1 MSFENYEGTAIDTSI
16 IEEVQPVVNST
27 ETETVV
33 ETVELTN
40 EGITTETPTEPES
53 TTPTEIEIP
62 GMGKLTVDEIKEM
75 RQGSLRQS
83 DYTKKTQELARQ
95 RKELED
101 AETFFNYVRQNPALI
116 EALKTAETNPN
127 SVVNRATPEAEKIDQ
142 LAYNLK
148 AMEVDMKLNEL
159 KSKYGDID
167 EIALF
172 QKANELGTTDLEFVL
187 KGIRFEESKNVDV
200 DSIIAKA
207 KEAAKAELKAELE
220 QNRDAVS
227 TIVNTNQQQIVQNK
241 TALTSEQKRVADA
254 MGMTEDEYR
263 KWL

>member
-1 MSFENYEGTAIDTSI
+1 M
-16 IEEVQPVVNST
+16 
-27 ETETVV
+27 
-33 ETVELTN
+33 
-40 EGITTETPTEPES
+40 
-53 TTPTEIEIP
+53 
-62 GMGKLTVDEIKEM
+62 
-75 RQGSLRQS
+75 
-83 DYTKKTQELARQ
+83 
-95 RKELED
+95 
-101 AETFFNYVRQNPALI
+101 FFNYVKQNPALI

-159 KSKYGDID
+159 KLKYGDID
-167 EIALF
+167 EVALF

-187 KGIRFEESKNVDV
+187 KGIRFEDSKNVDV
-200 DSIIAKA
+200 DSIIAQA

-241 TALTSEQKRVADA
+241 TALTPEEKRVADA